1 MAGFAGEL
9 RGLTQLMRAAR
20 ALAAAATLA
29 VSAAWI
35 APASAADEVITAYA
49 QSASA
54 DSFTADFT
62 LSGTPKTRLMRL
74 VNPDRIAVDF
84 VNALPAVKIG
94 DPAANAIVDGLR
106 HGLVSTDRYRVIYR
120 LKESAV
126 ARIETRETDGHHV
139 VSLIITKSAPSVS
152 DKGAA
157 LASGSTGSTTD
168 ARVPVTATAPPAIP
182 LTAKRPLRI
191 VIDPGHGG
199 IDNGAVS
206 KSGTREKD
214 INLAIGKDLRD
225 ALKAMG
231 NIDVVMTR
239 DDDTFIPLEE
249 RSAIGRREKADLFI
263 SLHADSIRY
272 SSLRGATVYTLSENA
287 SDALSQQIATS
298 ENAADRFAGEEWQN
312 DKPDV
317 FDILIDLTRR
327 ETVSFSEH
335 FASSLVDDL
344 SKSDI
349 RLITRPKRA
358 AGFRV
363 LKAPDVP
370 SVLVEMGFLSNP
382 EDEKLLKDDG
392 WRGRIAQTIA
402 RAVLDFFRG
411 KAAEKAAA
419 AR

>member
-1 MAGFAGEL
+1 M
-9 RGLTQLMRAAR
+9 AAR
-20 ALAAAATLA
+20 PIGDRAWGQALTDWRRVAAAVLFGAVVLAAT
-29 VSAAWI
+29 S
-35 APASAADEVITAYA
+35 ASAGDEVITAYA
-49 QSASA
+49 QSSTT
-54 DSFTADFT
+54 DGFTADFT
-62 LSGTPKTRLMRL
+62 LSGKPKTRLLRL
-74 VNPDRIAVDF
+74 VNPDRIAIDF
-84 VNALPAVKIG
+84 ENALPAAKFAE
-94 DPAANAIVDGLR
+94 PSANAIVDGLR
-106 HGLVSTDRYRVIYR
+106 HGLVSADRYRVIYR
-120 LKESAV
+120 LKENAT
-126 ARIETRETDGHHV
+126 ARIETREADGHAV
-139 VSLIITKSAPSVS
+139 VTLSISKVAGTGGGKANI
-152 DKGAA
+152 
-157 LASGSTGSTTD
+157 SGSPTVAAPDKTPSKVAGS
-168 ARVPVTATAPPAIP
+168 AATEP
-182 LTAKRPLRI
+182 LTQRPLKI

-199 IDNGAVS
+199 VDDGAVS
-206 KSGTREKD
+206 KSGTKEKD
-214 INLAIGKDLRD
+214 VNLSIGKDLRD
-225 ALKAMG
+225 ALDAMG
-231 NIDVVMTR
+231 NIEVVMTR

-272 SSLRGATVYTLSENA
+272 GSLRGATVYTLSENA
-287 SDALSQQIATS
+287 SDALSRQIAAS
-298 ENAADRFAGEEWQN
+298 ENAADRFAGPEWQN

-317 FDILIDLTRR
+317 FDILVDLTRR

-344 SKSDI
+344 ASSDI

-382 EDEKLLKDDG
+382 QDEKLLKDEK

>member
-1 MAGFAGEL
+1 MVVAS
-9 RGLTQLMRAAR
+9 
-20 ALAAAATLA
+20 
-29 VSAAWI
+29 VWI
-35 APASAADEVITAYA
+35 APVLAADEVITAYA
-49 QSASA
+49 QSASP
-54 DSFTADFT
+54 DRFTADFI
-62 LSGTPKTRLMRL
+62 LSGTPKTRLLRL
-74 VNPDRIAVDF
+74 ANPDRIAVDF
-84 VNALPAVKIG
+84 ENAIPAVKIE

-106 HGLVSTDRYRVIYR
+106 HGLVSADRYRVIYR
-120 LKESAV
+120 LKEGAV
-126 ARIETRETDGHHV
+126 ARIETHEAGGRHV
-139 VSLIITKSAPSVS
+139 VSLIITKSTSPVN
-152 DKGAA
+152 DKDAV
-157 LASGSTGSTTD
+157 LASDST
-168 ARVPVTATAPPAIP
+168 VPSPASMGPITATAPPVIA

-206 KSGTREKD
+206 KSGTLEKD

-225 ALKAMG
+225 ALTAMG
-231 NIDVVMTR
+231 SIDVVMTR
-239 DDDTFIPLEE
+239 GDDTFIPLEK
-249 RSAIGRREKADLFI
+249 RSAIARREKADLFI

-272 SSLRGATVYTLSENA
+272 RTLRGATVYTLSENA
-287 SDALSQQIATS
+287 SDALSQQIAAS
-298 ENAADRFAGEEWQN
+298 ENAADRFAGAEWQN

-382 EDEKLLKDDG
+382 QDEKLLKDDK
-392 WRGRIAQTIA
+392 WRGRMAKTIA

-411 KAAEKAAA
+411 KAAEKAATA
-419 AR
+419 K

>member
-1 MAGFAGEL
+1 
-9 RGLTQLMRAAR
+9 MRR
-20 ALAAAATLA
+20 LQTLA
-29 VSAAWI
+29 VAVVLGVVSLSV
-35 APASAADEVITAYA
+35 APAIADDEVITAYA
-49 QSASA
+49 QTVLP
-54 DSFTADFT
+54 DGFTADFT
-62 LSGTPKTRLMRL
+62 LSGAPKTRLLRL

-84 VNALPAVKIG
+84 ENALPAAKLEE
-94 DPAANAIVDGLR
+94 PSANAIVDGLR
-106 HGLVSTDRYRVIYR
+106 HGLVSADRYRVIYR
-120 LKESAV
+120 LKESAT
-126 ARIETRETDGHHV
+126 ARIETRQTDGHTV
-139 VSLIITKSAPSVS
+139 VSLIVSKSRSPAKGEAP
-152 DKGAA
+152 A
-157 LASGSTGSTTD
+157 LAFNASD
-168 ARVPVTATAPPAIP
+168 AKTPDKATASPAIVP
-182 LTAKRPLRI
+182 LTRRPLKI

-199 IDNGAVS
+199 VDNGAVS

-225 ALKAMG
+225 ALNATG

-239 DDDTFIPLEE
+239 DNDTFIPLEE

-272 SSLRGATVYTLSENA
+272 PSLRGATVYTLSENA
-287 SDALSQQIATS
+287 SDALSRQIAAS
-298 ENAADRFAGEEWQN
+298 ENAADRFAGPEWQN

-335 FASSLVDDL
+335 FASSLVADL

-382 EDEKLLKDDG
+382 KDEKLLRDDK
-392 WRGRIAQTIA
+392 WRGRIAATIG